1 MASRDTILRRR
12 KPVGGSEGDAEADK
26 GLPDGQTEN
35 GQPNV
40 DEVRLDVEGG
50 FVKVGNSEVRWL
62 DELALNSLEV
72 DGVVHLSLNDDT
84 RANSSAQVRRFQ
96 QAGRE
101 AAVLLK
107 EVESVKIVFTVE
119 VSGTMV
125 FCS

>member
-1 MASRDTILRRR
+1 LASRDTILRRR
-12 KPVGGSEGDAEADK
+12 KPVGGGEGDAEADK
-26 GLPDGQTEN
+26 GLPDGQ
-35 GQPNV
+35 PNA
-40 DEVRLDVEGG
+40 DEVRPDVEGG

-119 VSGTMV
+119 VSGTKG